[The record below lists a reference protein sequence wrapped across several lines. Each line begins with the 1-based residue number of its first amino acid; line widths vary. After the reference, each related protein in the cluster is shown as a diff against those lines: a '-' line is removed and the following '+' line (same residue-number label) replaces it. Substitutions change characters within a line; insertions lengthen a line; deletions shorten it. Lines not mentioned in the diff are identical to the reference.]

1 MTQTTRTDK
10 LTNLE
15 WIGLIMSTIDF
26 TNLRLLAVFATV
38 VELGSFAA
46 AARKLNTSRSR
57 VSEQIASLETVLAVR
72 LLQRSTR
79 KLTVTSEGRNVY
91 EQAQLLP
98 DILQKVES
106 ITHTEIPS
114 GRVAITMNHDTAHK
128 YILPVLA
135 DFQAQYPE
143 VYLDFI
149 LSDDTLDFI
158 DDQIDLGI
166 RIGTTID
173 DSLIARPL
181 HEEKLALFASSSYL
195 AQAGTPVT
203 VEDLEN
209 CRWVTLMQTNFN
221 DSLRLWEN
229 GAPLEIR
236 PKDFYRCNAPL
247 MMQQMVANGMGICAL
262 FPSMVQ
268 QEVNNK
274 QLINVMPSVRSDTL
288 TLALVYPSRRQI
300 PQRTRVVIDYLLAA
314 DMFTLKEP

>member
-1 MTQTTRTDK
+1 
-10 LTNLE
+10 
-15 WIGLIMSTIDF
+15 MSF
-26 TNLRLLAVFATV
+26 ANLRLLAVFATV
-38 VELGSFAA
+38 VDMGSFAA

-57 VSEQIASLETVLAVR
+57 VSEQVANLESVLGVR

-91 EQAQLLP
+91 EQAQQLP

-106 ITHTEIPS
+106 IAHPEIPS

-135 DFQAQYPE
+135 GFQAQYPD
-143 VYLDFI
+143 VYLDLV

-181 HEEKLALFASSSYL
+181 HEEQLALFASPDYL
-195 AQAGTPVT
+195 VQTGMPATL
-203 VEDLEN
+203 EDLES
-209 CRWVTLMQTNFN
+209 CRWVTLIQTSY
-221 DSLRLWEN
+221 DGVLRLWEN
-229 GAPLEIR
+229 DAPVEIR

-247 MMQQMVANGMGICAL
+247 MMQQMVVSGLGISAL

-268 QEVNNK
+268 REVNNGE
-274 QLINVMPSVRSDTL
+274 LIKVMPSIRSDTL
-288 TLALVYPSRRQI
+288 RLALVYPSRRQI
-300 PQRTRVVIDYLLAA
+300 PQRTRVVIDYLLSV
-314 DMFTLKEP
+314 DVFSSKDF